1 MNILPFGYPG
11 VVSSN
16 IVAFS
21 LFFKPLIGQHVPTQ
35 RGFIATPWF
44 GFRLT
49 SPDSL
54 HMWMDVDE
62 MILKMRF

>member
-1 MNILPFGYPG
+1 MNILPFGYPVV
-11 VVSSN
+11 VVSSD

-21 LFFKPLIGQHVPTQ
+21 LFFKLLIGQHVPRQ

-54 HMWMDVDE
+54 RMWM
-62 MILKMRF
+62 R